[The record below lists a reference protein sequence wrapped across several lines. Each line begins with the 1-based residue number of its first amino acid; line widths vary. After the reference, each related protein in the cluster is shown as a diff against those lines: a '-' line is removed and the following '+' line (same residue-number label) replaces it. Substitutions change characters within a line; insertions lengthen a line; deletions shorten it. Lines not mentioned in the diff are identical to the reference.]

1 MRLVFVFGLWD
12 DRFVRTVVLPKK
24 AVLPKKHVSPHDLNQ
39 SLERR

>member
-12 DRFVRTVVLPKK
+12 DRFVRTVMF
-24 AVLPKKHVSPHDLNQ
+24 PKKHVSPHDLNQ